1 MYMSEHFYVALHV
14 IYDYLTIFD
23 ETNALK
29 ATKQESFY
37 IKDCLLHKNIVILQP
52 IINTLLLGLKSPRTK
67 YAEKRHRISNSNCS

>member
-1 MYMSEHFYVALHV
+1 MYMSEHFYVAPHI

-52 IINTLLLGLKSPRTK
+52 IINTLLLGFEIPTNQVCRKTS
-67 YAEKRHRISNSNCS
+67 

>member
-1 MYMSEHFYVALHV
+1 MSEHFHVAPHI

-29 ATKQESFY
+29 ATKRESFY

-52 IINTLLLGLKSPRTK
+52 IINTLLLGFEIPTNQVCRKTS
-67 YAEKRHRISNSNCS
+67 